1 MVEIKDRLKEA
12 LIKRD
17 MTASDLAK
25 KSGINK
31 GSISKY
37 LRGDILPKQSAI
49 DAMARVLY
57 VLPSWLMGYDVPME
71 AVLPFTISVNTY
83 DDEKGSEDLPEIL
96 VEYEQLNT
104 KEQEQVMNYIK
115 FLKSQ
120 RGDKPWI
127 HHDGTE

>member
-1 MVEIKDRLKEA
+1 MVEIKDRIKEA
-12 LIKRD
+12 LLKRD

-37 LRGDILPKQSAI
+37 LRGDVLPKQSAI
-49 DAMARVLY
+49 DAMARALY

-71 AVLPFTISVNTY
+71 AVLPFTISINTY
-83 DDEKGSEDLPEIL
+83 DDGEDHKKTRFTPEELGIPQIL
-96 VEYEQLNT
+96 VEYEQLNG

-120 RGDKPWI
+120 RG
-127 HHDGTE
+127 EQ

>member
-120 RGDKPWI
+120 RGDKP
-127 HHDGTE
+127 

>member
-12 LIKRD
+12 LLKRD

-49 DAMARVLY
+49 DAMARALY

-83 DDEKGSEDLPEIL
+83 DDGEGSKDTPKIL

-120 RGDKPWI
+120 RGDN
-127 HHDGTE
+127 T

>member
-1 MVEIKDRLKEA
+1 MVEIKERLKEA

-49 DAMARVLY
+49 DAMARALY

-83 DDEKGSEDLPEIL
+83 DDGEGSEDLPEIL

-120 RGDKPWI
+120 RGDN
-127 HHDGTE
+127 T

>member
-1 MVEIKDRLKEA
+1 MVEIKERLKEA
-12 LIKRD
+12 LLKRD

-49 DAMARVLY
+49 DAMARALH

-83 DDEKGSEDLPEIL
+83 DDGEGSKDTPKIL

-120 RGDKPWI
+120 RGDN
-127 HHDGTE
+127 T